1 MTRSTIPAALCVAT
15 LLLAP
20 TALAQGG
27 GGGSSNPTNAGTG
40 TDGPAGSPAPPCLVP
55 HVERGWRHDRAR
67 RALRRGGCSTATK
80 RVRSSTVAAGRV
92 VGLSEREGARLKP
105 TRKVVIRVSSGR

>member
-20 TALAQGG
+20 SALAQG
-27 GGGSSNPTNAGTG
+27 GGGSSNPTTAGSG
-40 TDGPAGSPAPPCLVP
+40 ADGPAGSPPPPCVVP
-55 HVERGWRHDRAR
+55 HVESGWRHDRVR